1 MFLSRHF
8 NKNILFIG
16 LMVTV
21 ISLFY
26 SCEPKIGV
34 WGYQDKVY
42 VFADSLLWLDI
53 KDDVEEGLGPV
64 LYTPQT
70 EHYFYFEWRPLKELN
85 EHKKR
90 MNLLFIGIQ
99 NEKNPVNEYLT
110 KILPP
115 EFKQGV
121 EEGKYFYLFQDNLFN
136 RGQYGLFM
144 YATDRKQFKQNFSRL
159 KERIF
164 AELEKKYF
172 KRLETIMYEKG
183 EQKKKEQYLSDYF
196 GWKIRVQH
204 DYYIAN
210 QDLKKDYVW
219 LRRFDPDR
227 WFSVWKIKGDSSLLN
242 IDSLVAIRNR
252 LGKMVYSGDYVDT
265 TETYLTKV
273 DFKGQKTEKLVG
285 LWINDS
291 LLVGGPFRSYA
302 YYHQPDSSLYFIDFA
317 VMATTQKKKPFL
329 DQLEVIARTFEIT
342 GKKKKKNT
350 DAE

>member
-1 MFLSRHF
+1 MSLHF
-8 NKNILFIG
+8 KRSILFIG
-16 LMVTV
+16 LMISAV
-21 ISLFY
+21 SLFY

-53 KDDVEEGLGPV
+53 QEDIEEGLGPV

-85 EHKKR
+85 QYKKR
-90 MNLLFIGIQ
+90 MNLMFIGVQ
-99 NEKNPVNEYLT
+99 NEENPVNNYLK

-121 EEGKYFYLFQDNLFN
+121 SEGKYFYLFQDNLFS
-136 RGQYGLFM
+136 RGQNGLFM
-144 YATDRKQFKQNFSRL
+144 FAENRAQFKENFSRL

-164 AELEKKYF
+164 TDLEKKYF
-172 KRLETIMYEKG
+172 ERLEKIMYEKG

-204 DYYIAN
+204 DYYVAN
-210 QDLKKDYVW
+210 QSLKENYVW

-242 IDSLVAIRNR
+242 LDSLIAIRNR
-252 LGKMVYSGDYVDT
+252 LGWKVYSGDYVDT

-273 DFKGQKTEKLVG
+273 DFKGKKTIKMVG
-285 LWINDS
+285 LWINGV

-302 YYHQPDSSLYFIDFA
+302 VYNEPDSSLYFIDIA
-317 VMATTQKKKPFL
+317 VMAPTKKKKPFL

-342 GKKKKKNT
+342 KKKKNT
-350 DAE
+350 DTE